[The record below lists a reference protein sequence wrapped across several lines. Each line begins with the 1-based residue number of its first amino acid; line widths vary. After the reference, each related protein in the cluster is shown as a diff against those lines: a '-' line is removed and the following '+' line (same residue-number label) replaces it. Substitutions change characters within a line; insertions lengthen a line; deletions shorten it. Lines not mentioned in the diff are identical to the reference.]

1 MVSLSRI
8 IKELSV
14 AIQSI
19 KLRFSQSY
27 NVNPGD
33 IIRADK
39 TAKMNGHRLIEVVR
53 AGGGADDIKELS
65 TTSISMKEIFSSW
78 DRISCDPNGQ
88 NANTDEQ
95 VLARGSYFY
104 DDKNKAII
112 CSRNSDAFSAFL
124 SAETYPQTYTL
135 KYMMDNRIAPGKG
148 GDDDAL
154 IYVLAYMVDSKG
166 VFHTINVIRVA
177 NEQNEVDKINIKD
190 FDHAGQLALCYD
202 TYYVIDNANNGSLLL
217 ASKKIDDNK
226 YSWYNNYTYV
236 NVDRKGTTINLESEY
251 PNQEL
256 DGKFT
261 LSWTLPSSK
270 PSSWTQ
276 EQYDNIKY
284 MLTHDTKIGFGTQS
298 NISAFKVVSQTNL
311 FDQITVYDLSENT
324 KKIYKNGTVIKSES
338 LENSILPNT
347 MIYSTIN
354 DKFFYYR
361 GSGSYIELL
370 SRNKIEKQISDIQN
384 AVSKLE
390 NKIDPNI

>member
-1 MVSLSRI
+1 MSLS
-8 IKELSV
+8 LSKM
-14 AIQSI
+14 ISSI
-19 KLRFSQSY
+19 KSRFSQSY

-78 DRISCDPNGQ
+78 DRISCEPNGQ
-88 NANTDEQ
+88 NANTNEQ

-124 SAETYPQTYTL
+124 STETYPQTYTL

-166 VFHTINVIRVA
+166 VFHTINVIRIA
-177 NEQNEVDKINIKD
+177 NEQNQ
-190 FDHAGQLALCYD
+190 HTGQLALCYD
-202 TYYVIDNANNGSLLL
+202 IYYCVVYNNDGSLLL
-217 ASKKIDDNK
+217 ASKEINDNK
-226 YSWYNNYTYV
+226 YSWYNNYAYV

-256 DGKFT
+256 DGKFI

-298 NISAFKVVSQTNL
+298 NISAFKIVSQTNL

-324 KKIYKNGTVIKSES
+324 KKIYKNGAVIKSES
-338 LENSILPNT
+338 VENSILPNT

-361 GSGSYIELL
+361 GNGSYIELL
-370 SRNKIEKQISDIQN
+370 PRNKIEKQILDIQN
-384 AVSKLE
+384 AISKLE
-390 NKIDPNI
+390 NKIDPNV

>member
-1 MVSLSRI
+1 MASLSRA
-8 IKELSV
+8 V
-14 AIQSI
+14 QSI
-19 KLRFSQSY
+19 KSRFSQSY

-88 NANTDEQ
+88 NANTYDQ

-148 GDDDAL
+148 ADDYGGDDDAL

-166 VFHTINVIRVA
+166 IFHTINVIRVA
-177 NEQNEVDKINIKD
+177 NEQNQ
-190 FDHAGQLALCYD
+190 HTGQLALCYD
-202 TYYVIDNANNGSLLL
+202 IYYCIVHANNGSLLL
-217 ASKKIDDNK
+217 ASKEINDNK

-256 DGKFT
+256 DGKYT

-338 LENSILPNT
+338 VENSIFPNT

-361 GSGSYIELL
+361 GNGSYIELL
-370 SRNKIEKQISDIQN
+370 PRNKIEKQILDIQN
-384 AVSKLE
+384 SLSKLE
-390 NKIDPNI
+390 NKIDPNV

>member
-1 MVSLSRI
+1 MKSLSLI
-8 IKELSV
+8 LKDITAK
-14 AIQSI
+14 
-19 KLRFSQSY
+19 FSNNY
-27 NVNPGD
+27 NTNPGD
-33 IIRADK
+33 VMRADK
-39 TAKMNGHRLIEVVR
+39 SAKINGCKLIEVVR

-65 TTSISMKEIFSSW
+65 TTSMSMKEIFSSW
-78 DRISCDPNGQ
+78 DRISYDKSGQ
-88 NANTDEQ
+88 NSNTYEQ
-95 VLARGSYFY
+95 VLARGAYAY
-104 DDKNKAII
+104 DDKKEAII

-124 SAETYPQTYTL
+124 SNETYPQTYTL

-154 IYVLAYMVDSKG
+154 IYVLAYMVDSNG
-166 VFHTINVIRVA
+166 VFHTISVFRVA
-177 NEQNEVDKINIKD
+177 NEQSQ
-190 FDHAGQLALCYD
+190 HTGQLSLCYD
-202 TYYVIDNANNGSLLL
+202 VYFCAVNDVANTNNGALLL
-217 ASKKIDDNK
+217 ASKEINDSK

-256 DGKFT
+256 DGKYT

-284 MLTHDTKIGFGTQS
+284 MLTHDSKIGFGTQS

-324 KKIYKNGTVIKSES
+324 KKIYKNGAVTKSES
-338 LENSILPNT
+338 IEGSILPNT

-361 GSGSYIELL
+361 GNGSYIELL
-370 SRNKIEKQISDIQN
+370 PRNKIEKQILDIQN
-384 AVSKLE
+384 SLSKLE
-390 NKIDPNI
+390 NKIDPNA